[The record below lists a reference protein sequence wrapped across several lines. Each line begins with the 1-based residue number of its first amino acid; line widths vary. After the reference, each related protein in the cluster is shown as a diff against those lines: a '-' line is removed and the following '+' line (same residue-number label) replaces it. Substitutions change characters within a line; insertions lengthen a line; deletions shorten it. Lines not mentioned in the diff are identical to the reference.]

1 MKHKILILSGKGGV
15 GKSTVTALFSRAL
28 AASNSERNVSD
39 SPCCSG
45 FFVLSRVQKS
55 SFLFPVHCFVW
66 LLTGQTRFTSLYQAV
81 PRLFNPNTLSINTLQ
96 VAVLDIDICGPSQ
109 PRVLGVAD
117 EQVHQSGSGWS
128 PVVSMSLNTSSP

>member
-1 MKHKILILSGKGGV
+1 M
-15 GKSTVTALFSRAL
+15 GKSTVTALLARAL
-28 AASNSERNVSD
+28 AHSNSEQNVSD

-45 FFVLSRVQKS
+45 FVVLFHVQKS
-55 SFLFPVHCFVW
+55 SFLFLLHCKTDNLKLV
-66 LLTGQTRFTSLYQAV
+66 QTYSLYQAV
-81 PRLFNPNTLSINTLQ
+81 PGLLTQKRVKSILLQ

-128 PVVSMSLNTSSP
+128 PVVSMGLKHSN